1 MKILYRFKVYGGG
14 SLALYAAHGLVILRN
29 KNFASFVFLDL
40 KKAFDSVSY
49 EILLSKLYR
58 MGFLGNINLFVKRQL
73 VVFINNYNSNFK
85 TIKYGVP

>member
-58 MGFLGNINLFVKRQL
+58 MGFRGNINLFLKDYLSKRHG
-73 VVFINNYNSNFK
+73 VVFINEYNSNFE
-85 TIKYGVP
+85 TI